1 MVRVCRGVLMLVVAL
16 NAASCNRF
24 DRTQVPV
31 VTVGKGLRP
40 EISWTPSPAYTLTVY
55 EGPKDGDGFGSIWYA
70 SSSGGYAN
78 LLQSPVTYGVPPP
91 NSEVAA
97 APPLQQGKTYTVV
110 IVRKDEKGSGEG
122 FTNTRN
128 RYAGTLTFVA
138 SK

>member
-1 MVRVCRGVLMLVVAL
+1 MVRVCRGVLLLVVAL
-16 NAASCNRF
+16 IAASCNPF

-40 EISWTPSPAYTLTVY
+40 EISWVPSPAYTLTVY
-55 EGPKDGDGFGSIWYA
+55 EGPKDGDGFGAAWSA
-70 SSSGGYAN
+70 SGSGGYAN
-78 LLQSPVTYGVPPP
+78 LLNSPVTYGVPPA

-97 APPLQQGKTYTVV
+97 APPLQEGKTYTVV
-110 IVRKDEKGSGEG
+110 VVRKDEKGTGEG
-122 FTNTRN
+122 FSNTRN